1 MGGAAYARRRLAEF
15 ELMARRTANIRNI
28 DWLTVVL
35 YLTLILMGWFNIY
48 SASFDPEHPSIFDAT
63 QEYGKQFIWILTSIV
78 LGMVVLLFDGDF
90 IRRSSP
96 IVYAVTTLLL
106 ILVLLFGKEVN
117 GAKAWFG
124 FGSFGIQP
132 SEFAK
137 AGTSLMLAY
146 YLSQA
151 NIRIENLSTK
161 LKATAIIAAPAALI
175 LLQPDTGTVLVF
187 SAFILVLYREGLS
200 GNILLLGLLALI
212 LSVFSLLL
220 KATSIDFFG
229 FSIGGQYVLMIV
241 IALIAGLGVLGIRN
255 FVLPRYRRKNY
266 LLLLGTAVGSLV
278 FIGTLDQVFENALE
292 THQKTRINILLG
304 LEEDPQGAGYNVK
317 QSKTAIGSGGF
328 SGKGYLE
335 GTLTKYK
342 YVPMQST
349 DFIFC
354 TIGEEWG
361 FLGSAVVILVFLS
374 LMLRLVAIAER
385 QRSIFTRIFGYSV
398 ACILFVHLMINV
410 GMAIGLA
417 PVIGIPLPFFSY
429 GGSSLWGFTILLF
442 VLLKLDTERL
452 VVLR

>member
-1 MGGAAYARRRLAEF
+1 
-15 ELMARRTANIRNI
+15 MARGRNIVKNI
-28 DWLTVVL
+28 DWLSIL
-35 YLTLILMGWFNIY
+35 LFATLALMGWFNIY
-48 SASFDPEHPSIFDAT
+48 SASYNLDHPSMFDT
-63 QEYGKQFIWILTSIV
+63 SQEYGKQFIWIVTSGV
-78 LGMVVLLFDGDF
+78 LAMILLLLDGDF
-90 IRRSSP
+90 IKRSSP

-106 ILVLLFGKEVN
+106 VLVLIFGKEVN

-137 AGTSLMLAY
+137 IGTAMMLAY

-151 NIRIENLSTK
+151 NIKIQEARTK
-161 LKATAIIAAPAALI
+161 TIAGAITAVPALLI

-187 SAFILVLYREGLS
+187 AAFILVLYREGLS
-200 GNILLLGLLALI
+200 GNILLLGLFTMI
-212 LSVFSLLL
+212 LSILSLLL
-220 KATSIDFFG
+220 KSASVEVFG
-229 FSIGGQYVLMIV
+229 AEIGGQFVLMFIIV
-241 IALIAGLGVLGIRN
+241 LLSVLAFFFIQT
-255 FVLPRYRRKNY
+255 FILPRFRKKNKI
-266 LLLLGTAVGSLV
+266 LLMGTALGSLL
-278 FIGTLDQVFENALE
+278 FIGTLDQVFENVLE
-292 THQKTRINILLG
+292 PHQKIRINILLG

-328 SGKGYLE
+328 SGKGYLD

-361 FLGSAVVILVFLS
+361 FVGSSVVVVLFLT
-374 LMLRLVAIAER
+374 LMLRIIYIAER
-385 QRSIFTRIFGYSV
+385 QRATFTRIYGYAV
-398 ACILFVHLMINV
+398 ACILFLHLLINV
-410 GMAIGLA
+410 GMTIGLA

-442 VLLKLDTERL
+442 ILLKLDTERL